1 MYPRRADRRQ
11 SRGKGD
17 SAESREQVCSPG
29 WCVGEYPPHCP
40 LDKAGE
46 LSRRKRLYSVS
57 RRLSRREILYGRFCI
72 GRILIWI
79 LAALM

>member
-17 SAESREQVCSPG
+17 SAESREQVCYPG

-57 RRLSRREILYGRFCI
+57 RRLSRREIFYWKILI
-72 GRILIWI
+72 GRTTIWI